1 METAEQEGMLEALHE
16 DPDQDFAS
24 CPREEDDQEDL
35 NPPYELLGEP
45 LASSFDGEAN
55 VESDI
60 VGATGH
66 EDRELESERLASLRL
81 PDEDRERSTQ
91 RLQHVSSPGSRVAD
105 SRSGTGGE
113 DVAGQL
119 QQLISVVGVLAS
131 RLERVE
137 AASSDTSSGSQWR
150 PRSDTVNLGYV
161 DHGALDRWYNQAMQ
175 EWTGPAGDVGGC
187 PPTSAPGP
195 GREFQNPWFSGPAG
209 WFRQFGN
216 WMGPWSL
223 GGLGRGQPLD
233 PQVPSMFGHAP
244 GPFPVPGQV
253 SGAAP
258 NQGQALGQVPGAAQ
272 SPGQVLGQV
281 PGAAQSPGQ
290 ALGQVPGAAQ
300 GPGQALGQVPGAAQS
315 PGQVLGQV
323 QGAAQQ
329 HSTGQARGA
338 LQGQVTGA
346 APGQDRVPGTVPSQG
361 QLIGRLQDQARGAP
375 PNQGGGHQGRIP
387 LSVVDQAGQMSGSR
401 GRVQQVPRA
410 WTQSPQEGLSQVLG
424 RPSVDCQNQTLPPG
438 TKVQVL
444 LEGRTREA
452 VVNAQGGLAT

>member
-1 METAEQEGMLEALHE
+1 METAEQEGTLEALHE
-16 DPDQDFAS
+16 DPDQDFTS

-35 NPPYELLGEP
+35 EPPYELLGEP

-60 VGATGH
+60 AGVTGH
-66 EDRELESERLASLRL
+66 EDQDFESERLASLRL

-161 DHGALDRWYNQAMQ
+161 DQGALDRWYNQAMQ

-195 GREFQNPWFSGPAG
+195 PAVSGREFPNPWFSGPAG

-216 WMGPWSL
+216 WMGPWNL

-233 PQVPSMFGHAP
+233 PQVPSMLGQAS
-244 GPFPVPGQV
+244 GPFPMSGQA

-258 NQGQALGQVPGAAQ
+258 NQGQVPGQSPGYALSALQGQVPGSAQ
-272 SPGQVLGQV
+272 SPGQVPGSAQSLGQMQGSAQSLGQV
-281 PGAAQSPGQ
+281 PGSAQSQ
-290 ALGQVPGAAQ
+290 GQVPGSAQ
-300 GPGQALGQVPGAAQS
+300 RPGQVPGSAQW
-315 PGQVLGQV
+315 
-323 QGAAQQ
+323 QG
-329 HSTGQARGA
+329 
-338 LQGQVTGA
+338 
-346 APGQDRVPGTVPSQG
+346 
-361 QLIGRLQDQARGAP
+361 IG
-375 PNQGGGHQGRIP
+375 
-387 LSVVDQAGQMSGSR
+387 
-401 GRVQQVPRA
+401 
-410 WTQSPQEGLSQVLG
+410 
-424 RPSVDCQNQTLPPG
+424 
-438 TKVQVL
+438 
-444 LEGRTREA
+444 
-452 VVNAQGGLAT
+452 